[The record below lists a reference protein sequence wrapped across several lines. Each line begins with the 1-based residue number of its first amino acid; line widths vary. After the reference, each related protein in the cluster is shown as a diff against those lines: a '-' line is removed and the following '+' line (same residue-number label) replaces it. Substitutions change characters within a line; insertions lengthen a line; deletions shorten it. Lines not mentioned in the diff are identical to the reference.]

1 MEFVIRKASDYKFE
15 EVRTFNT
22 VAELMAFA
30 DEVGAELV
38 IGGETWDDDRKTIV
52 IYDDYLE

>member
-1 MEFVIRKASDYKFE
+1 MEFVIRKASDDKFE
-15 EVRTFNT
+15 EIRTFNT

-30 DEVGAELV
+30 DEVGAELI